1 MLAMLLVTLAT
12 SLLEQFIFKT
22 GFCTLLVAERTW
34 LEHTI
39 SRFHT
44 SATTELRQA
53 LCHDDQK
60 ETHED
65 MAQYNVPT
73 ENAVTPHK
81 RDTVN
86 ARLHGHWPAFARIG
100 WGVVVL
106 LLLGLS
112 VVSIPTYF
120 ASLHHILNTTSPP
133 SFGGP
138 LTSSTG
144 MQDLRAAG
152 LSLDFYASYNVL
164 LNIVLLLA
172 SVAVGLVIFL
182 RRFDTRIALLASF
195 TLVLF
200 PIAGNTVNLET
211 LPPAWTL
218 PVQSVHFLSEVCLG
232 LFFYLFPGGQF
243 VPRWVRW
250 LMVGLIAYWGA
261 AVFLPTSQFSIPL
274 RFMLF
279 LGLGVSQVLV
289 QVYRYRRV
297 SSPLERQQTRW
308 VVFGI
313 VVGLGGIG
321 IEIVVLYAFL
331 PLFFH
336 LSAFAYMIGSAVIT
350 ILLLFFP
357 LSLGIAILRSRLWDI
372 DIIINR
378 TLVYGSLTAML
389 ALLYIGLI
397 FALQFLLRGI
407 VNQTSAPAIIA
418 STLVI
423 AALFH
428 PLRRR
433 LQTSIDRRF
442 YRQTYDAARVIAAF
456 TSTLREEIDLD
467 QLHERLIAV
476 VRESLF
482 PRSVALWLRATAPNA
497 EHGTFR
503 LAQWRPDE
511 QQHGTGHVR
520 ATPTEGT
527 GTDPLPQATPFAI
540 EVTNDDALVALVLHT
555 PDVVEIDRGHL
566 HSPLWR
572 ALKEAEVKITLPL
585 ISRGALVGLL
595 NLGPRR
601 SGQDYT
607 PADCALLNTLSAQ
620 VAPALRVAQMVR
632 EQQGQVREHERIEQE
647 LRTAQLIQRSLLPEA
662 VPTLAGWQ
670 IATYYQPAREVGGDF
685 YDFLLFADGRL
696 GLVIGDVSGKGVPAA
711 LVMASTRSMLRA
723 AAQGTDAPGEVL
735 ARVNELLYADASPK
749 MFVTCFYALLDP
761 GSGKLRYA
769 NAGHDLPYRRDAGAV
784 WELRATGMPL
794 GWMPERHYEEH
805 EVTVAPDECIL
816 FFSDGLVEAHNP
828 RREMFGLPHLK
839 RVIEEHAA
847 GVSLIDCL
855 LSELKSY
862 TGEGWEQEDD
872 VTLVTLQ
879 RTPV

>member
-1 MLAMLLVTLAT
+1 MTKTLV
-12 SLLEQFIFKT
+12 LEGIIQVART
-22 GFCTLLVAERTW
+22 GSFAWYDLPLQNRLCTLPVAERTW

-39 SRFHT
+39 SRFRT

-65 MAQYNVPT
+65 MAQDNVPT
-73 ENAVTPHK
+73 ENAMTPHK
-81 RDTVN
+81 RDAVN
-86 ARLHGHWPAFARIG
+86 ARLQGHWPAFARVA
-100 WGVVVL
+100 WGVL

-112 VVSIPTYF
+112 VASIPTYF
-120 ASLHHILNTTSPP
+120 ASLHHILNTPSPP
-133 SFGGP
+133 DFGGP

-144 MQDLRAAG
+144 MQDLRAVG

-195 TLVLF
+195 TLILF
-200 PIAGNTVNLET
+200 PTAGNTVNLAT
-211 LPPAWTL
+211 LPPTWTL
-218 PVQSVHFLSEVCLG
+218 LVQSVHSLSEVCLG

-250 LMVGLIAYWGA
+250 LTVGLIAYWAA
-261 AVFLPTSQFSIPL
+261 AVFLSTSQLSIPL

-279 LGLGVSQVLV
+279 FGLGVSQVLV

-313 VVGLGGIG
+313 AVALGGIG
-321 IEIVVLYAFL
+321 IEIVVLYALL

-336 LSAFAYMIGSAVIT
+336 LSAFVYMIGSAMIT
-350 ILLLFFP
+350 FLLLFFP
-357 LSLGIAILRSRLWDI
+357 LSLSIAILRSRLWDI

-378 TLVYGSLTAML
+378 TLVYGTLTVVL

-407 VNQTSAPAIIA
+407 VNQTSTPAIIA

-467 QLHERLIAV
+467 QLHERLIAA

-482 PRSVALWLRATAPNA
+482 PRSVALWLRATAPHA

-511 QQHGTGHVR
+511 QQHRTRHVR
-520 ATPTEGT
+520 ATLTEGT
-527 GTDPLPQATPFAI
+527 GTDPFPQAAPFAI
-540 EVTNDDALVALVLHT
+540 EVTNDDALIALVLHT

-566 HSPLWR
+566 HSP
-572 ALKEAEVKITLPL
+572 
-585 ISRGALVGLL
+585 
-595 NLGPRR
+595 
-601 SGQDYT
+601 
-607 PADCALLNTLSAQ
+607 
-620 VAPALRVAQMVR
+620 
-632 EQQGQVREHERIEQE
+632 
-647 LRTAQLIQRSLLPEA
+647 
-662 VPTLAGWQ
+662 
-670 IATYYQPAREVGGDF
+670 
-685 YDFLLFADGRL
+685 
-696 GLVIGDVSGKGVPAA
+696 
-711 LVMASTRSMLRA
+711 
-723 AAQGTDAPGEVL
+723 VL
-735 ARVNELLYADASPK
+735 A
-749 MFVTCFYALLDP
+749 T
-761 GSGKLRYA
+761 
-769 NAGHDLPYRRDAGAV
+769 
-784 WELRATGMPL
+784 
-794 GWMPERHYEEH
+794 
-805 EVTVAPDECIL
+805 
-816 FFSDGLVEAHNP
+816 
-828 RREMFGLPHLK
+828 
-839 RVIEEHAA
+839 
-847 GVSLIDCL
+847 
-855 LSELKSY
+855 
-862 TGEGWEQEDD
+862 
-872 VTLVTLQ
+872 
-879 RTPV
+879 

>member
-1 MLAMLLVTLAT
+1 LLAMLLVTLAT

-769 NAGHDLPYRRDAGAV
+769 NAGHDLPYRRYAGAV

>member
-1 MLAMLLVTLAT
+1 
-12 SLLEQFIFKT
+12 
-22 GFCTLLVAERTW
+22 
-34 LEHTI
+34 
-39 SRFHT
+39 
-44 SATTELRQA
+44 
-53 LCHDDQK
+53 
-60 ETHED
+60 

-100 WGVVVL
+100 WGVVLL

-112 VVSIPTYF
+112 VASIPTYF
-120 ASLHHILNTTSPP
+120 ASLHHILNTPSPP

-467 QLHERLIAV
+467 QLHDRLIAV

-511 QQHGTGHVR
+511 QQQQGTGHVR

-749 MFVTCFYALLDP
+749 MFVTCFYGLLDP

-769 NAGHDLPYRRDAGAV
+769 NAGHDLPYRRQADAV

-794 GWMPERHYEEH
+794 GWMPARHYEEH

-862 TGEGWEQEDD
+862 TCAGYLAHPFVKWMVLLFISAVSRSCGMH
-872 VTLVTLQ
+872 
-879 RTPV
+879 R

>member
-1 MLAMLLVTLAT
+1 MALHNLP
-12 SLLEQFIFKT
+12 T
-22 GFCTLLVAERTW
+22 GASPTR
-34 LEHTI
+34 
-39 SRFHT
+39 
-44 SATTELRQA
+44 SAA
-53 LCHDDQK
+53 
-60 ETHED
+60 
-65 MAQYNVPT
+65 
-73 ENAVTPHK
+73 
-81 RDTVN
+81 N
-86 ARLHGHWPAFARIG
+86 ARLRGHWLVFARVG
-100 WGVVVL
+100 WGVVLVVVL
-106 LLLGLS
+106 VLC
-112 VVSIPTYF
+112 VASIPTYYV
-120 ASLHHILNTTSPP
+120 SLHHILTTPSPP
-133 SFGGP
+133 DFGGP
-138 LTSSTG
+138 LTSSIG

-152 LSLDFYASYNVL
+152 LSLDFYADYNVL
-164 LNIVLLLA
+164 LSIILLLA

-182 RRFDTRIALLASF
+182 RRFDTRIAVLTSF
-195 TLVLF
+195 TLILF
-200 PIAGNTVNLET
+200 PTAGNTLNLET
-211 LPPAWTL
+211 LPPAWML
-218 PVQSVHFLSEVCLG
+218 LAQSVHFLSEVCLG

-250 LMVGLIAYWGA
+250 LTVGLIAYWAA
-261 AVFLPTSQFSIPL
+261 AVFLPTSHFSIPL

-279 LGLGVSQVLV
+279 FGLGVSQVVV
-289 QVYRYRRV
+289 QIYRYRRV
-297 SSPLERQQTRW
+297 SSPLERQQTKW

-313 VVGLGGIG
+313 AMGLGGTRL
-321 IEIVVLYAFL
+321 EIVVLYVLL

-336 LSAFAYMIGSAVIT
+336 LSAFVYLIGSTMNAF
-350 ILLLFFP
+350 LLLFFP

-378 TLVYGSLTAML
+378 TLVYGTLTVVL

-407 VNQTSAPAIIA
+407 VNQTSAPAVVA

-423 AALFH
+423 AALFQ

-433 LQTSIDRRF
+433 LQTSIARRF
-442 YRQTYDAARVIAAF
+442 YRQTYDAARLIAAF

-476 VRESLF
+476 VRESLL
-482 PRSVALWLRATAPNA
+482 PRSVSLWLRATVPNA
-497 EHGTFR
+497 APDTFR
-503 LAQWRPDE
+503 LAQWRPHE
-511 QQHGTGHVR
+511 QQHRTEH
-520 ATPTEGT
+520 APTTTAKGT
-527 GTDPLPQATPFAI
+527 GTDSFPPAAPFAI
-540 EVTNDDALVALVLHT
+540 EVTNDDALVTSLLHT
-555 PDVVEIDRGHL
+555 PDGVEIDWRHL
-566 HSPLWR
+566 DSPLWR
-572 ALKEAEVKITLPL
+572 ALKEAEVEITLPL
-585 ISRGALVGLL
+585 ISQGALLSLL

-601 SGQDYT
+601 SGQDYA
-607 PADCALLNTLSAQ
+607 PAERALLNTLSTQ

-632 EQQGQVREHERIEQE
+632 EQQEQVRERERMEQE

-723 AAQGTDAPGEVL
+723 AAHGTDAPGEVL
-735 ARVNELLYADASPK
+735 ARVNELLCADASPK
-749 MFVTCFYALLDP
+749 MFVTCFYGLLDP
-761 GSGKLRYA
+761 GNGKLRYA
-769 NAGHDLPYRRDAGAV
+769 NAGHDLPYRRHAGAV

-794 GWMPERHYEEH
+794 GWMPGRDYEEH
-805 EVTVAPDECIL
+805 EVTVAPDDYIL
-816 FFSDGLVEAHNP
+816 FTSDGLVEAHNP
-828 RREMFGLPHLK
+828 GQEMFGSPHLK
-839 RVIEEHAA
+839 RVIEGHAT

-855 LSELKSY
+855 LSELKRF

>member
-1 MLAMLLVTLAT
+1 MPTLQETRQRGAAALVLILGIALVIALSPYATGLVGIPVLYVALVPVYGWVARRTSAKAAAGLLVV
-12 SLLEQFIFKT
+12 
-22 GFCTLLVAERTW
+22 LV
-34 LEHTI
+34 L
-39 SRFHT
+39 
-44 SATTELRQA
+44 
-53 LCHDDQK
+53 
-60 ETHED
+60 
-65 MAQYNVPT
+65 
-73 ENAVTPHK
+73 
-81 RDTVN
+81 
-86 ARLHGHWPAFARIG
+86 G
-100 WGVVVL
+100 
-106 LLLGLS
+106 LGLS
-112 VVSIPTYF
+112 VASIPSYF

-133 SFGGP
+133 DFGGP

-164 LNIVLLLA
+164 LSIVLLLA
-172 SVAVGLVIFL
+172 SVAVGLLIFL
-182 RRFDTRIALLASF
+182 RRFDTRIAILASF

-200 PIAGNTVNLET
+200 PIAGNTLNLAT

-243 VPRWVRW
+243 VPRWARW
-250 LMVGLIAYWGA
+250 LTVGLIAYWAA

-279 LGLGVSQVLV
+279 FGLGVSQVLV
-289 QVYRYRRV
+289 QIYRYRRV
-297 SSPLERQQTRW
+297 SSPLERQQTKW

-313 VVGLGGIG
+313 AVGLGGTRL
-321 IEIVVLYAFL
+321 EIVVLYALL

-336 LSAFAYMIGSAVIT
+336 LSAFAYMIGSAMIAF
-350 ILLLFFP
+350 LLLFFP
-357 LSLGIAILRSRLWDI
+357 LSIGIAILRSRLWDI

-378 TLVYGSLTAML
+378 ALVYGTLTAML

-407 VNQTSAPAIIA
+407 VNQTSAPAIIT

-442 YRQTYDAARVIAAF
+442 YRQTYDAARVISAF

-503 LAQWRPDE
+503 LAQWRPHE
-511 QQHGTGHVR
+511 QQQHSTGHVR
-520 ATPTEGT
+520 ATPTEGI

-540 EVTNDDALVALVLHT
+540 EVSNDDALIALVLHT

-572 ALKEAEVKITLPL
+572 ALQEAEVKITLPL

-595 NLGPRR
+595 NLGPRL

-620 VAPALRVAQMVR
+620 VVPALRVAQMVR
-632 EQQGQVREHERIEQE
+632 EQQGQVRERERMEQE

-711 LVMASTRSMLRA
+711 LVMASTRSMLRV

-735 ARVNELLYADASPK
+735 ARVNELLCADASPK

-769 NAGHDLPYRRDAGAV
+769 NAGHDLPYRRYAGAV

-794 GWMPERHYEEH
+794 GWMPARHYEEH

-816 FFSDGLVEAHNP
+816 FFSDGVVEAHNP
-828 RREMFGLPHLK
+828 RYEMFSLPHLK
-839 RVIEEHAA
+839 RVIEEYAA

-855 LSELKSY
+855 LSEFKSF

>member
-1 MLAMLLVTLAT
+1 
-12 SLLEQFIFKT
+12 
-22 GFCTLLVAERTW
+22 
-34 LEHTI
+34 
-39 SRFHT
+39 
-44 SATTELRQA
+44 
-53 LCHDDQK
+53 
-60 ETHED
+60 
-65 MAQYNVPT
+65 
-73 ENAVTPHK
+73 
-81 RDTVN
+81 
-86 ARLHGHWPAFARIG
+86 
-100 WGVVVL
+100 VVL
-106 LLLGLS
+106 VLVLGLS
-112 VVSIPTYF
+112 VASIPSYF
-120 ASLHHILNTTSPP
+120 ASLHHILNTPSPP
-133 SFGGP
+133 DFGGP

-144 MQDLRAAG
+144 LQDLRAAG

-164 LNIVLLLA
+164 LSIVLLLA
-172 SVAVGLVIFL
+172 SVAVGLMIFL
-182 RRFDTRIALLASF
+182 RRFDTRITLLASF

-200 PIAGNTVNLET
+200 PTAGNPVNLAT

-218 PVQSVHFLSEVCLG
+218 LVQSVHFLSEVCLG

-250 LMVGLIAYWGA
+250 LSVGLIAYWAA
-261 AVFLPTSQFSIPL
+261 AVFLPTSQLSIPL

-279 LGLGVSQVLV
+279 FGLGVSQVLV

-297 SSPLERQQTRW
+297 SSPLERQQTKW

-313 VVGLGGIG
+313 VVGLGGIV
-321 IEIVVLYAFL
+321 IEIVVLYALL

-336 LSAFAYMIGSAVIT
+336 LSVFAYMIGSTVIT

-357 LSLGIAILRSRLWDI
+357 LSLGIAILRSRLWEI

-378 TLVYGSLTAML
+378 TLVYGSLTATL

-407 VNQTSAPAIIA
+407 VNQTSAPAVIA

-423 AALFH
+423 VALFH

-433 LQTSIDRRF
+433 LQTIIDRRF
-442 YRQTYDAARVIAAF
+442 YRQTYDAAKVIAAF

-476 VRESLF
+476 VQEALL
-482 PRSVALWLRATAPNA
+482 PRSVALWLRATGPGA

-503 LAQWRPDE
+503 LAQWRPHE
-511 QQHGTGHVR
+511 QQEHRTEH
-520 ATPTEGT
+520 AYEASAEGT
-527 GTDPLPQATPFAI
+527 RTAIFPRAAPFAI
-540 EVTNDDALVALVLHT
+540 EVTNDDALVTSVLQT
-555 PDVVEIDRGHL
+555 PDVVEIDRRHL
-566 HSPLWR
+566 DSPLWR
-572 ALKEAEVKITLPL
+572 ALKEAEVEITLPL
-585 ISRGALVGLL
+585 ISRGVLLGLL

-601 SGQDYT
+601 SGQDYA
-607 PADCALLNTLSAQ
+607 PADRALLNTLSTQ
-620 VAPALRVAQMVR
+620 ITPALRVAQMVR
-632 EQQGQVREHERIEQE
+632 EQQEQVREHERIEQE
-647 LRTAQLIQRSLLPEA
+647 LQTAQLIQRSLLPET

-723 AAQGTDAPGEVL
+723 AAQGPDAPGEVL
-735 ARVNELLYADASPK
+735 VRVNELLYADASPK
-749 MFVTCFYALLDP
+749 VFVTCFYGLLDP

-769 NAGHDLPYRRDAGAV
+769 NAGHDLPYRRYAGAV

-794 GWMPERHYEEH
+794 GWMPARYYEEH

-839 RVIEEHAA
+839 RVIEAHAA

-855 LSELKSY
+855 LSELKSF

>member
-1 MLAMLLVTLAT
+1 
-12 SLLEQFIFKT
+12 
-22 GFCTLLVAERTW
+22 

-39 SRFHT
+39 SRLRT

-65 MAQYNVPT
+65 MAQDNVPT

-81 RDTVN
+81 RDAVS
-86 ARLHGHWPAFARIG
+86 ARLHGHWPAFARVG
-100 WGVVVL
+100 WGVVL
-106 LLLGLS
+106 LLVLGLS
-112 VVSIPTYF
+112 VASIPSYF
-120 ASLHHILNTTSPP
+120 ASLHHILTTPSPP
-133 SFGGP
+133 DFGGP

-144 MQDLRAAG
+144 LQDLRAAG

-164 LNIVLLLA
+164 LSIVLLLA
-172 SVAVGLVIFL
+172 SVAVGLLIFL

-195 TLVLF
+195 TLILF
-200 PIAGNTVNLET
+200 PTAGNTVNLAT
-211 LPPAWTL
+211 LPPAWML
-218 PVQSVHFLSEVCLG
+218 LVQSVHFLSEVCLG

-250 LMVGLIAYWGA
+250 LTVGLIAYWAA
-261 AVFLPTSQFSIPL
+261 AVFLPTSHLSIPL

-279 LGLGVSQVLV
+279 FGLGVSQVLV

-313 VVGLGGIG
+313 AVALGGTG
-321 IEIVVLYAFL
+321 IEIVVLYALL

-336 LSAFAYMIGSAVIT
+336 LSAFAYMIGSAMIT
-350 ILLLFFP
+350 IVLLFFP
-357 LSLGIAILRSRLWDI
+357 LSLGIAILRSQLWEI

-378 TLVYGSLTAML
+378 TLVYGSLTATL
-389 ALLYIGLI
+389 ALLYFGLI

-407 VNQTSAPAIIA
+407 VNQTSAPVVIA

-433 LQTSIDRRF
+433 LQTSIARRF
-442 YRQTYDAARVIAAF
+442 YRQMYDAARLIAAF

-467 QLHERLIAV
+467 QLHERLIAA
-476 VRESLF
+476 VRDALL
-482 PRSVALWLRATAPNA
+482 PRSVALWLRATGPSA

-503 LAQWRPDE
+503 LAQWRPHE
-511 QQHGTGHVR
+511 QQQHRTEHAHEASAEGIGTAIFPR
-520 ATPTEGT
+520 DA
-527 GTDPLPQATPFAI
+527 PFAI
-540 EVTNDDALVALVLHT
+540 EVTNDDALVTSVLHT
-555 PDVVEIDRGHL
+555 PDVVEIDRRHL
-566 HSPLWR
+566 DSPLWR
-572 ALKEAEVKITLPL
+572 ALEEAEVEITLPL
-585 ISRGALVGLL
+585 ISRGALIGLL
-595 NLGPRR
+595 NLGPRL
-601 SGQDYT
+601 SGQDYA
-607 PADCALLNTLSAQ
+607 PADRALLNTLSTQ
-620 VAPALRVAQMVR
+620 ITPALRVAQMVR
-632 EQQGQVREHERIEQE
+632 EQQGQVRERERMEQE

-723 AAQGTDAPGEVL
+723 AAHGMDAPGEVL
-735 ARVNELLYADASPK
+735 ARVNELLCADASPK

-769 NAGHDLPYRRDAGAV
+769 NAGHDLPYRRQAGAV

-794 GWMPERHYEEH
+794 GWMPGRHYEEQ
-805 EVTVAPDECIL
+805 EVTIAPDECIL

-828 RREMFGLPHLK
+828 GHEMFGLPHLK
-839 RVIEEHAA
+839 RVIAEHAA
-847 GVSLIDCL
+847 GVSLIDRL

-862 TGEGWEQEDD
+862 TDEGWEQEDD